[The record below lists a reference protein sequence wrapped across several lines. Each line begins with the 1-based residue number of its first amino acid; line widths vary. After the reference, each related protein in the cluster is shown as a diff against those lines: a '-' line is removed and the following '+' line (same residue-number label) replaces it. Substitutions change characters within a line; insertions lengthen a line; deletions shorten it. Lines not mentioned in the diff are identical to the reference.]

1 MKMLDML
8 NPMIEYYYE
17 RLREIGDKDAELL
30 ENMNIETI
38 GIEWLRAL
46 TAKPSRNATQ
56 HERDIYRYA
65 CGLMVALEGGVE
77 V

>member
-1 MKMLDML
+1 MNCQHKAAHICTACNQRLDYL
-8 NPMIEYYYE
+8 SFTEQ
-17 RLREIGDKDAELL
+17 LR
-30 ENMNIETI
+30 T
-38 GIEWLRAL
+38 L

-56 HERDIYRYA
+56 RERDIYRYA